1 MSARVLAWLAWLLG
15 GLSVAMF
22 FAMVVLVSY
31 KDADPCMRSGEVS
44 Y

>member
-22 FAMVVLVSY
+22 IAMVVLTASSLYVGPSAR
-31 KDADPCMRSGEVS
+31 DASV
-44 Y
+44 